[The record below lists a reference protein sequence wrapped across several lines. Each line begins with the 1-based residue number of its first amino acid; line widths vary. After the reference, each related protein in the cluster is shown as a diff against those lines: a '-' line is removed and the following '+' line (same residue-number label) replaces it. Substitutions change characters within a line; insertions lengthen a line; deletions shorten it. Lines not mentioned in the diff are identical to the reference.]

1 MKQKGDKEVSEVLE
15 KNKITMK
22 IIVPMAGR
30 GSRLR
35 PHTLT
40 IPKPL
45 IPVGGKPIVHRLVE
59 DIASICSDKIDEI
72 AFVIGDFGSEVEQEL
87 IQVAEKLGA
96 KGSIHYQEQPLGTA
110 HAVYCAK
117 ELLEG
122 PVVVA
127 FADTLFKADFKLD
140 ATVDGILW
148 VKQIEDP
155 SAFGVIQLNENNE
168 IIDFVEKPQTFVSDL
183 AMIGIYY
190 FKNGEDLKKE
200 IEFLLDNS
208 IIKSGEYQLPDAL
221 RRLTEAGNKFKPGKV
236 EEWLDCGNK
245 EVTVHTNQRVLE
257 YDLEKGRATIAENVI
272 SENSVIIPPCYI
284 GENVK
289 IVNSIVGPHVSIG
302 EGSTIE
308 NSIVKNT
315 IIQNKSSVKNALLQD
330 SMIGNQAKYIGSVAD
345 ISLGDFSTI
354 A

>member
-1 MKQKGDKEVSEVLE
+1 
-15 KNKITMK
+15 MK

-72 AFVIGDFGSEVEQEL
+72 AFVIGDFGAEVEQEL

-96 KGSIHYQEQPLGTA
+96 KGSIYYQEQPLGTA

-140 ATVDGILW
+140 AKVDGILW

-155 SAFGVIQLNENNE
+155 SAFGVVKLNENSE

-190 FKNGEDLKKE
+190 FKKGEDLRNE
-200 IEFLLDNS
+200 IEYLLDNK

-221 RRLTEAGNKFKPGKV
+221 RRLTEAGSKFKPGKV

-257 YDLEKGRATIAENVI
+257 YDAEKGINNTANDIKTENAL
-272 SENSVIIPPCYI
+272 IIQPCYI
-284 GENVK
+284 GKNVSVK
-289 IVNSIVGPHVSIG
+289 NAIVGPHVSIG
-302 EGSTIE
+302 EGSVIE
-308 NSIVKNT
+308 NSIIKNT
-315 IIQNKSSVKNALLQD
+315 IIQQKSTIKNALLHD
-330 SMIGNQAKYIGSVAD
+330 SMIGNVASYTGKLAD
-345 ISLGDFSTI
+345 ISLGDYSTI
-354 A
+354 I